1 MPAAAGGVSAFS
13 VVAGCLGGSGE
24 DTEHGCLID
33 SGGWVGAGIVAEADD
48 GVAPGPRAEDVP
60 CVRNCMAEG
69 VALFDCA
76 EGVAK
81 GAAGPGRAGLEA
93 GEDDGDC
100 FAEDGF
106 QGFDWGAVGA
116 WR

>member
-1 MPAAAGGVSAFS
+1 MPATAGGVSALS
-13 VVAGCLGGSGE
+13 VVAGCFGGSGE
-24 DTEHGCLID
+24 DAEHCCLVD

-48 GVAPGPRAEDVP
+48 GVAPGARAEDVP
-60 CVRNCMAEG
+60 CVRDCMAEG

-76 EGVAK
+76 EGVAE

-116 WR
+116 WG